1 MQSESGKSGL
11 GNSRSGDSDTASL
24 AGRRSGRGGFAI
36 FSAAILSIVV
46 LMFGSA
52 GFAQESGPDAQEQQP
67 PMPPNA
73 GQPQARAVRLSSV
86 EGAVQLS
93 QGNQIL
99 AQQALANTPLF
110 EGTQISTSEDG
121 RAEVQFE
128 DGSVARISPNS
139 ALTLGS
145 LAQQGAQMQTDLVLN
160 SGLGYF
166 EIQGNGQMNQV
177 RVHFGSDVATVSG
190 FTVLRVNL
198 DYPPGEIAVFAGNA
212 HIEGGNTLALD
223 LHGGQSVKLD
233 GTGVGTGTGD
243 YVVAET
249 IEPDSWDTW
258 NSDRDQALTAEQ
270 SSRTAA
276 TSAVPNASNPAWS
289 DLDANGNW
297 YDVPGQGYVWSPYEA
312 ASANWDPYGNGSWMW
327 TPQYGYIWVSGEPWG
342 YTPYSSGDWS
352 YYDGFGWGWEP
363 GLGVPWW
370 GGGGFFFNFHN
381 PPFRFHPPHRPV
393 GGPRPGNGAPFRVAG
408 GRYQPYPVITVN
420 RLHETPGAAPLHARN
435 APITVAGNTVQ
446 PLHALAPRP
455 AYENAFAG
463 GGARG
468 NVGAGIGNSGARFGV
483 AQPGVRYGVPSRAYA
498 PVNTYH
504 PPTNSYR
511 PPAYT
516 PHYSAQ
522 SHPTYSAPASHSA
535 PAGGGGHV
543 SAGGGAHH

>member
-1 MQSESGKSGL
+1 MKSEL
-11 GNSRSGDSDTASL
+11 GNSDSGSSAY
-24 AGRRSGRGGFAI
+24 RRSGRFGFVVL
-36 FSAAILSIVV
+36 SAAVLSTAV
-46 LMFGSA
+46 LIFGSP
-52 GFAQESGPDAQEQQP
+52 GFAQDAGPDAQMQEP
-67 PMPPNA
+67 TPPNPT
-73 GQPQARAVRLSSV
+73 QPQARAVRLSSV

-166 EIQGNGQMNQV
+166 EIQGNGQANQI
-177 RVHFGSDVATVSG
+177 RVHFGGDVATVSG
-190 FTVLRVNL
+190 FSVLRINL
-198 DYPPGEIAVFAGNA
+198 DYPPGEVAVFAGNA
-212 HIEGGNTLALD
+212 HIDGGNTSSLD
-223 LHGGQSVKLD
+223 LHGGESVKLD

-258 NSDRDQALTAEQ
+258 NSDRDQALTAEE
-270 SSRTAA
+270 SSRTQA

-327 TPQYGYIWVSGEPWG
+327 TPQYGYIWVSGQSWG
-342 YTPYSSGDWS
+342 YLPYTSGEWS
-352 YYDGFGWGWEP
+352 YYDGFGWGWAP
-363 GLGVPWW
+363 GIGVPWW
-370 GGGGFFFNFHN
+370 FGSGFLFNFHN

-408 GRYQPYPVITVN
+408 GRYQPYPVIAVN
-420 RLHETPGAAPLHARN
+420 RLHDTPGAAPLHARN

-455 AYENAFAG
+455 SYGNAFAG
-463 GGARG
+463 GGGRG
-468 NVGAGIGNSGARFGV
+468 IAGAGPVNSGARFG
-483 AQPGVRYGVPSRAYA
+483 AAPGVRYGVSSPLNGYRA
-498 PVNTYH
+498 PTNTYH
-504 PPTNSYR
+504 PPLNAYR

-516 PHYSAQ
+516 PHYSAP
-522 SHPTYSAPASHSA
+522 SHPTYSAPASHPA
-535 PAGGGGHV
+535 PVGGGGGAHV
-543 SAGGGAHH
+543 SAGGGAHR